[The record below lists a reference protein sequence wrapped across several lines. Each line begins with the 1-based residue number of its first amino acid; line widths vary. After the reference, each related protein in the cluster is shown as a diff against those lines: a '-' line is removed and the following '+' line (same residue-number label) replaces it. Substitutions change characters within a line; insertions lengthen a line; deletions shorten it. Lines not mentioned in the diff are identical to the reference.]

1 MAVHAFPV
9 IRDATLMLDAALARC
24 THDAMERREN
34 IDMTGALAL
43 TAFAVVLGFN
53 QVVIKVSNG
62 GFQPVF
68 MAGVRSALAVCVM
81 LAWMR
86 YKGVSPRLAREHIG
100 AAVLLGLLFSAEF
113 ICLYLALDFTSVSRA
128 SIIFYSMPVW
138 LTLAAHFVLP
148 NERITPSRGLGL
160 ALAMG
165 GVIWVLADPSG
176 HDASL
181 RGDFLALGAALTWGG
196 IALVLRLSKIGQQPP
211 ELGLFW
217 QLFLSAPLLLAI
229 SPFFGPLVRDVQPI
243 HLAGL
248 AFQVLAVASFGYLIW
263 FVLLKIY
270 PASGV
275 ASFSFL
281 SPVCGVLL
289 GWLLLG
295 EHIGVEIIGGLVLM
309 NRR

>member
-1 MAVHAFPV
+1 
-9 IRDATLMLDAALARC
+9 
-24 THDAMERREN
+24 MERRDH
-34 IDMTGALAL
+34 IDLSGALAL
-43 TAFAVVLGFN
+43 TAFAVILGFN

-86 YKGVSPRLAREHIG
+86 YRGVSPRLAREHYG
-100 AAVLLGLLFSAEF
+100 AAALLGLLFSAEF
-113 ICLYLALDFTSVSRA
+113 VCLYLALDLTSVSRA

-138 LTLAAHFVLP
+138 LTLVAHYLLP
-148 NERITPSRGLGL
+148 NERITPARGLGL

-165 GVIWVLADPSG
+165 GVVWVLAEPSG
-176 HDASL
+176 TAGSVT
-181 RGDFLALGAALTWGG
+181 GDMLALGAALAWGG

-217 QLFLSAPLLLAI
+217 QLFLSAPLLLAV
-229 SPFFGPLVRDVQPI
+229 SPLFGPLVRDLQGI
-243 HLAGL
+243 HWAGL
-248 AFQVLAVASFGYLIW
+248 AFQVLAVASFGYLFW

-289 GWLLLG
+289 GWAVLG
-295 EHIGVEIIGGLVLM
+295 EHIGTEIIGGLCLVAVGLVLM
-309 NRR
+309 NRRVGS